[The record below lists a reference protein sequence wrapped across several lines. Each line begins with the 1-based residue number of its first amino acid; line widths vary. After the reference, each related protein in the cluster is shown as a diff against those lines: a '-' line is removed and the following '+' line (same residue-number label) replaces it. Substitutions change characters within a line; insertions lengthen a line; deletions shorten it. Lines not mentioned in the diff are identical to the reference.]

1 MTRIAMLQ
9 GHPDA
14 ASDHLCHALA
24 AAYEKGA
31 SEAGH
36 EVRKLDI
43 ARMEFQFLRTQT
55 EFLSAPQSRDIQDAQ
70 EAISWAQ
77 HLVIVFPLWHGTMPA
92 LLKAF
97 VEQVFRLG
105 ADRCD
110 HGDARVS
117 LSSVL
122 RSPWDPRTRTLNP
135 HVCRDQTN

>member
-43 ARMEFQFLRTQT
+43 ARMEYQFLRTQT
-55 EFLSAPQSRDIQDAQ
+55 EFLSAPQSRDIQDVRHCDAVGPSYPRDLLLLTIRRRYWTVLGDLK
-70 EAISWAQ
+70 IS
-77 HLVIVFPLWHGTMPA
+77 TA
-92 LLKAF
+92 LYTRF
-97 VEQVFRLG
+97 DGR
-105 ADRCD
+105 
-110 HGDARVS
+110 
-117 LSSVL
+117 
-122 RSPWDPRTRTLNP
+122 RSE
-135 HVCRDQTN
+135 H